1 MDLFLQNKIVLIKN
15 KIEIID
21 SNSTGDEYLDQI
33 LSFIKNS
40 QKQQYLMHWI
50 RIISQ
55 KYEQYYYLY
64 LDFMEQEGILKS
76 EIRSVSKEKHN
87 FLQKHKLLE
96 RVFDMANKRYRQV
109 RPIIKEKHYF
119 LQKPEIKSNLLEQ
132 IYDLVNKKEQPSV
145 NVIYLS
151 ILVEVSGLI
160 NVYLCRDLRKK
171 AFNRLREIINSG
183 KLDPSSKMMILR
195 IRRRINNISMEAWLY
210 ALKLGQ

>member
-1 MDLFLQNKIVLIKN
+1 MDLFLQNKIILTKN

-40 QKQQYLMHWI
+40 KKQQYLMNLI

-55 KYEQYYYLY
+55 KYTQYYYLY
-64 LDFMEQEGILKS
+64 LDLMEQEGILKS
-76 EIRSVSKEKHN
+76 EIRSVSKEKPN
-87 FLQKHKLLE
+87 FLQKLKFLE
-96 RVFDMANKRYRQV
+96 RVFDKVNKRYRQFT
-109 RPIIKEKHYF
+109 PIIKEKHYF
-119 LQKPEIKSNLLEQ
+119 LENPEIKSNILQQ

-145 NVIYLS
+145 YIIYLT

-160 NVYLCRDLRKK
+160 NVYLRRNLRKK
-171 AFNRLREIINSG
+171 AFYRLREILNSG

-195 IRRRINNISMEAWLY
+195 IRRRIKNIAMEPMLNM
-210 ALKLGQ
+210 LLLTQ